1 MVGSKRPGETRPLAR
16 GWGVPRGPTHAG
28 HVFECCGAATPST
41 RVRRPMS
48 PAGST
53 VATIAGAGV
62 VAALGVLVVRR
73 FSRRGRVDGENEI
86 VGWMF
91 SGIVVV
97 GAVFLAFVVF
107 SVYERY
113 SALRQATTEE
123 AAQLVVVYRDTQ
135 GFSEPARKNA
145 QDGLR
150 KYAADV
156 MAKEW
161 KSHGLLLAHTT
172 GDALNPVWTAYR
184 SRVGADPNGAVEG
197 RLHDLERLRHLRHLA
212 AESSLPGGFWPLLVG
227 GAGVTIVAALFFS
240 MERAVVQV
248 VLTTLLAMMLT
259 GTLRLISP
267 LNRPFTGPIP
277 ISHRPFQHAV
287 LSFAALDITVNK

>member
-1 MVGSKRPGETRPLAR
+1 VGNAS
-16 GWGVPRGPTHAG
+16 
-28 HVFECCGAATPST
+28 AAT
-41 RVRRPMS
+41 
-48 PAGST
+48 A
-53 VATIAGAGV
+53 AV
-62 VAALGVLVVRR
+62 VVLVGMVTALGVLIARR
-73 FSRRGRVDGENEI
+73 FAPPTKVDGENEI

-123 AAQLVVVYRDTQ
+123 AAQMVVVYRDTQ
-135 GFSEPARKNA
+135 TFPEPARKNA
-145 QDGLR
+145 QDALR
-150 KYAADV
+150 KYASDV

-161 KSHGLLLAHTT
+161 KSHGLLLPHTS

-184 SRVGADPNGAVEG
+184 SRPGADPNGAAED
-197 RLHDLERLRHLRHLA
+197 RLHDLEHLRHLRHLA
-212 AESSLPGGFWPLLVG
+212 GESSLPGGFWPLLIG
-227 GAGVTIVAALFFS
+227 GAAVTIVAALFFS
-240 MERAVVQV
+240 MDRAGVQI

-259 GTLRLISP
+259 GTLLLISA

-277 ISHRPFQHAV
+277 ISQRPYQHAV
-287 LSFAALDITVNK
+287 LNFSALDLTPDR

>member
-1 MVGSKRPGETRPLAR
+1 MNATATTGAVVGL
-16 GWGVPRGPTHAG
+16 
-28 HVFECCGAATPST
+28 
-41 RVRRPMS
+41 
-48 PAGST
+48 
-53 VATIAGAGV
+53 AGATT
-62 VAALGVLVVRR
+62 ALGVLVARR
-73 FSRRGRVDGENEI
+73 FARTKRIDGENEI

-113 SALRQATTEE
+113 SALRTATTDE

-135 GFSEPARKNA
+135 TFIGPAKSNA
-145 QDGLR
+145 QEALR
-150 KYAADV
+150 KYANDV

-161 KSHGLLLAHTT
+161 ESHGLLLPHTS
-172 GDALNPVWTAYR
+172 GDALNPVWAAYR
-184 SRVGADPNGAVEG
+184 SRPGADPNGAVEG
-197 RLHDLERLRHLRHLA
+197 RLHDLEHLRHLRHLA
-212 AESSLPGGFWPLLVG
+212 GEASLPGGFWPLLIG

-240 MERAVVQV
+240 MERAGVQI

-259 GTLRLISP
+259 GTLLLVSA

-277 ISHRPFQHAV
+277 ISQRPFQHA
-287 LSFAALDITVNK
+287 LLNFSALDLTTDRP

>member
-1 MVGSKRPGETRPLAR
+1 MLSQPGRRPDRALANSTEETTGGRDPPGAR
-16 GWGVPRGPTHAG
+16 RRGDG
-28 HVFECCGAATPST
+28 
-41 RVRRPMS
+41 PMS
-48 PAGST
+48 PATST
-53 VATIAGAGV
+53 AAAVALAGV
-62 VAALGVLVVRR
+62 TTALGVLLARR
-73 FSRRGRVDGENEI
+73 FARTTRLDGENEL

-135 GFSEPARKNA
+135 TFAGPAQKTA
-145 QDGLR
+145 QDALR
-150 KYAADV
+150 KYASDV

-161 KSHGLLLAHTT
+161 KSHGLLLPHTG
-172 GDALNPVWTAYR
+172 GDALNPVWAAYR
-184 SRVGADPNGAVEG
+184 SRPGAEPDGAAEG
-197 RLHDLERLRHLRHLA
+197 RLHDLEHLRHLRHLA
-212 AESSLPGGFWPLLVG
+212 GEASLPGGFWPLLIG

-240 MERAVVQV
+240 MERAGVQV

-259 GTLRLISP
+259 GTLLLISA

-277 ISHRPFQHAV
+277 ISQRPFQHAV
-287 LSFAALDITVNK
+287 LNFNALDLTADR